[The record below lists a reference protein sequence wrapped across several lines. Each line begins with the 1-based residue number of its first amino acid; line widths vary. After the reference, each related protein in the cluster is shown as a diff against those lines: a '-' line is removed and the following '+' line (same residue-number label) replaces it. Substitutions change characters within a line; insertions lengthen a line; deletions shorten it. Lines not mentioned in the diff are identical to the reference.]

1 MLTQPQ
7 QQYYTPKEYL
17 ELEET
22 AEYKSEYIDGR
33 IVPMAGAS
41 LNHNRLILNFS
52 LYLKPTLTG
61 KDYEVFLSDV
71 RLWIPRYRIY
81 TYPDVM
87 LIAGEP
93 VLQEN
98 RNDTVTNPS
107 IIVEV
112 LSKSTKNYDQG
123 DKFDYYRSIPE
134 FREYVLIDQ
143 YKVNVKHFAKTS
155 ESQWLLTNY
164 ESTDA
169 MLSLSA
175 LEFQIQLSEIYEGIK
190 FENSEE

>member
-1 MLTQPQ
+1 MVTQTQ
-7 QQYYTPKEYL
+7 QRYYTPEEYL

-22 AEYKSEYIDGR
+22 AENKSEYLDGR

-41 LNHNRLILNFS
+41 LNHNRLILNFC
-52 LYLKPTLTG
+52 LYLKPALRG
-61 KDYEVFLSDV
+61 QGYEVFMSDV
-71 RLWIPRYRIY
+71 RLWIPRYRVY

-87 LIAGEP
+87 VIQGEP
-93 VLQEN
+93 VLHEN
-98 RNDTVTNPS
+98 RNDTVTNPLM
-107 IIVEV
+107 IVEV

-155 ESQWLLTNY
+155 EGKWLLTEY
-164 ESTDA
+164 ESAETV
-169 MLSLSA
+169 LSLSA

-190 FENSEE
+190 FENREE